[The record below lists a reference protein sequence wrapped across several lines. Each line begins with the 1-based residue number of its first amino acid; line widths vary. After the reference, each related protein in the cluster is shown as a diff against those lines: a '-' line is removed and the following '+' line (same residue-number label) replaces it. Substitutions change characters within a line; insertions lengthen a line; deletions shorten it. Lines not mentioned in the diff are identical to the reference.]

1 MTPQPRARQEGGEY
15 TSNWTPSAEG
25 PYSLDAENEM
35 WIEEVRVRTSQEL
48 EIQDGPRYHSR
59 RSGEVQT
66 TSTSQHQVF
75 TLPPQQREEG
85 EDEMP
90 S

>member
-59 RSGEVQT
+59 RGGEVQT

-75 TLPPQQREEG
+75 TLPPQQREED